1 MSLFCPLGYGS
12 ASLSFMLLGLWL
24 LLGQRSRG
32 SGGWLIGASIV
43 TCVWAALLAYDC
55 LGHALPL
62 AAVFWAD
69 VLHDAAWLLALS
81 GLTPLLPPRARKQS
95 DAALVLIVP
104 AILLLFAVLYERE
117 SASDTEWLV
126 RAGLAVPVTGLVLLV
141 QRCRQAGAAGRWA
154 IAPLAAGLGLLFV
167 YDAFL
172 FLHASP
178 VHRGD
183 FHPWQARGFVDT
195 LAVPLLAIAAQRNT
209 SWSLEVFVSRQTVLF
224 GAAVLAAAAYLAIV
238 LGLADSLGALAGR
251 WGGLTRVVVGTGAI
265 LALTAA
271 AASGILRRRA
281 HVFLIK
287 HFYRNKYDYRREWL
301 RFVDTLSTAE
311 ESRVPPMA
319 IRAVADIFSSP
330 AGALLT
336 ADEGGQRIRP
346 VAAWPLPV
354 RDVQPLEELH
364 SQDPLC
370 TFLRREQWILD
381 LDEYRRDPGSY
392 DRVEIPAWLR
402 DTPRWRI
409 VMPMIERERLVGIML
424 LESPPH
430 AFELTFEDRDLMRT
444 AGRHVAARI
453 AQQESG
459 RRLAEA
465 KQFEAYNRLAAFM
478 MHDLQNSTAQLQLIV
493 ANAVHHKH
501 NPEFVDDAVDTI
513 ANTSRRINDLIRQ
526 IKGEAAVWMVQLID
540 LREAIADVA
549 RRCADRQPVPAVGE
563 LQPARIR
570 AEQSKFESILE
581 HVIRNAQDATPA
593 DGEVTL
599 SLRCEQG
606 AAHLEVR
613 DSGSGMDPDFIR
625 ERLFRP
631 FESTKGPSGM
641 GIGAYQVREYV
652 LALGGEVR
660 VSSQRGIGTRFTIVI
675 PLERDP

>member
-1 MSLFCPLGYGS
+1 LSLLCPLSYGS

-24 LLGQRSRG
+24 LLSQQSRG

-55 LGHALPL
+55 LGHPLPL
-62 AAVFWAD
+62 SAVFWAD

-95 DAALVLIVP
+95 SATLVPIV
-104 AILLLFAVLYERE
+104 AGVLLLFALLYERE
-117 SASDTEWLV
+117 TGSWLV

-141 QRCRQAGAAGRWA
+141 QRFRQAGSAGRWA
-154 IAPLAAGLGLLFV
+154 ILPLAAGLGLLFA

-172 FLHASP
+172 FALASP
-178 VHRGD
+178 GYRGVS
-183 FHPWQARGFVDT
+183 HQWQARGFIDT
-195 LAVPLLAIAAQRNT
+195 LAVPLLAIAAQRNPN
-209 SWSLEVFVSRQTVLF
+209 WSLEVFVSRQTVLF
-224 GAAVLAAAAYLAIV
+224 GAAVLAAAAYLAV
-238 LGLADSLGALAGR
+238 ALGLADSLGALEGR
-251 WGGLTRVVVGTGAI
+251 WARLTEVVFGSVAI
-265 LALTAA
+265 LALTAV
-271 AASGILRRRA
+271 AASRSLRRHA

-301 RFVDTLSTAE
+301 RFVDTLSTAQ
-311 ESRVPPMA
+311 ESQVQPMA
-319 IRAVADIFSSP
+319 IRAVADIFASP
-330 AGALLT
+330 AGVLLT
-336 ADEGGQRIRP
+336 ADESGQRISA
-346 VAAWPLPV
+346 VAAWPLQV
-354 RDVQPLEELH
+354 QDVQPLAELH

-370 TFLRREQWILD
+370 TFLRREQWIID
-381 LDEYRRDPGSY
+381 LFEYRRDPGSC
-392 DRVEIPAWLR
+392 DNVEIPAWLR
-402 DTPRWRI
+402 EATRWRI
-409 VMPMIERERLVGIML
+409 AMPMIERERLVGIML

-501 NPEFVDDAVDTI
+501 KPEFVDDAVDTI

-526 IKGEAAVWMVQLID
+526 IKGEAAVWMLQLID
-540 LREAIADVA
+540 LPEAIGSAV
-549 RRCADRQPVPAVGE
+549 RRCADRQPIPGLGE

-570 AEQSKFESILE
+570 AERGKFDSILE
-581 HVIRNAQDATPA
+581 HIIRNAQDATPA
-593 DGEVTL
+593 SGQVTV

-606 AAHLEVR
+606 AGHLEVR
-613 DSGSGMDPDFIR
+613 DTGSGMDPDFVR

-660 VSSQRGIGTRFTIVI
+660 VSSQRGVGTRFTIVI
-675 PLERDP
+675 PLEPDA